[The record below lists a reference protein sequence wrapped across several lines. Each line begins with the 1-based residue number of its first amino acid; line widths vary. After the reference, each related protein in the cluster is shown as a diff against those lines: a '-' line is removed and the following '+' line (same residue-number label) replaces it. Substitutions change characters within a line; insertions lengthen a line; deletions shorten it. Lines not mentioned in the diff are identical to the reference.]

1 MEKRRSV
8 YSLKKESTLKD
19 EKLLEMIKQVTN
31 DAPSS
36 LNSQSPRVVVLLGE
50 EHDYLWKNIVMKTLR
65 RVVNDEERFQ
75 ETEKK
80 INSFANAYGT
90 ILYYQDQDSLKIME
104 EKFPDYAHNFPR
116 WASEGDGIVLYGIW
130 TALASVGMGASIQHY
145 NPLIDEEIAERYNIP
160 ESWMLV
166 SQMPFG
172 VIGDYPEAKEK
183 IQIEDRVKVFGK
195 NKAGCAQ

>member
-1 MEKRRSV
+1 MGKRRGW
-8 YSLKKESTLKD
+8 YCSLWNL
-19 EKLLEMIKQVTN
+19 
-31 DAPSS
+31 
-36 LNSQSPRVVVLLGE
+36 
-50 EHDYLWKNIVMKTLR
+50 
-65 RVVNDEERFQ
+65 
-75 ETEKK
+75 
-80 INSFANAYGT
+80 
-90 ILYYQDQDSLKIME
+90 
-104 EKFPDYAHNFPR
+104 
-116 WASEGDGIVLYGIW
+116 

-195 NKAGCAQ
+195 K